1 MNLKLHLPLWRQPMH
16 IKCSKIRVLIIQTSW
31 WFVKMRFMIRVCK
44 NNKQTN
50 EPTQVNQQTNNYT
63 NTQTHETNKQTNK
76 PTNQPNQTNK
86 QTKTQIHK
94 HKNTQT
100 HEQIKKE
107 NKQTNKHTNTRT
119 NKQNKNKT
127 NKHKQTNTQKQT
139 KAKKMINKQNKST
152 KQRSKTNKLKKLVS
166 ASVWERGDSAS
177 TSWCSKRWGKLLT
190 AKWLIQCNLFQIDS
204 VLCNT
209 PNICVQ
215 SDQTCQVFTK
225 RCDLVWFVAF
235 PPGGSF
241 PCCLKHFG
249 A

>member
-63 NTQTHETNKQTNK
+63 NTQTHETNKQTNP
-76 PTNQPNQTNK
+76 PTNQTNQTNK

-107 NKQTNKHTNTRT
+107 NKQTNTQTREQTNKTKTRQTNT
-119 NKQNKNKT
+119 NKQTHKNK
-127 NKHKQTNTQKQT
+127 QKQ
-139 KAKKMINKQNKST
+139 KKMINKQNKST